1 SDIEQ
6 SHCFWTE
13 ILGFQ
18 QVGALRPRTDN
29 SRRREMRF
37 YSGDYDGHLS
47 HHDIALVEVGVP
59 AGGSEMRNGR
69 LGLNHVAIAMPD
81 RATWLRQLHFLR
93 SQGVPFTSRVNR
105 GVTHSVHIADPDGH
119 DIEIVYELP
128 RHIWEGNIQAALNH
142 AQPLPT
148 DGDAAL
154 IDDPALPVFGAPI
167 QPAAEM
173 SRQERT

>member
-1 SDIEQ
+1 
-6 SHCFWTE
+6 
-13 ILGFQ
+13 
-18 QVGALRPRTDN
+18 
-29 SRRREMRF
+29 
-37 YSGDYDGHLS
+37 
-47 HHDIALVEVGVP
+47 
-59 AGGSEMRNGR
+59 MRNGR

-154 IDDPALPVFGAPI
+154 IDDPALPVFGTPI